1 MTKKEQQALARLLKV
16 QLAAAEQMWEE
27 DKSHAYIVGY
37 LQGVIKS
44 TIFDLENQD
53 YKVCIFIFK

>member
-44 TIFDLENQD
+44 TIFDLEN
-53 YKVCIFIFK
+53 